1 MGAPMRERLTALTLA
16 LCLIGSQA
24 SAQEDP
30 DTLARRHFES
40 GVAYLVESDY
50 DNALKAF
57 EKAYELSK
65 RPDLLLNIATVH
77 ERTSQLGP
85 AIDAL
90 KRYLAAMPEGEQA
103 DTVRLRLANL
113 EKRKSEQDAQAA
125 AAQRPVTAPASG
137 QPTGPGTSPPSEAP
151 TPRAGPNR
159 LPALIAFG
167 AGGLAL
173 TGAVV
178 TGVMAQ
184 SEYNDVEARC
194 SPNCN
199 QDDISS
205 GKQLAL
211 FSTLLT
217 GAAVVGAGLGLVL
230 WLGDDGAPTQGRLH
244 LTGSAHAHGGA
255 ARAVLTF

>member
-1 MGAPMRERLTALTLA
+1 MGILMRERLTSVALA

-24 SAQEDP
+24 HAQEDP

-90 KRYLAAMPEGEQA
+90 QRYLAAAPEGEQA

-113 EKRKSEQDAQAA
+113 EKRKAEQDKNEAVEK
-125 AAQRPVTAPASG
+125 QRAPIPPTSKEPARPAPA
-137 QPTGPGTSPPSEAP
+137 PPSAAVAP
-151 TPRAGPNR
+151 GPNR
-159 LPALIAFG
+159 LPAIIAFG

-173 TGAVV
+173 TGAIV
-178 TGVMAQ
+178 TGAMAQ
-184 SEYNDVEARC
+184 SEYNSVEKSC
-194 SPNCN
+194 SPDCD

-211 FSTLLT
+211 ISTVLT
-217 GAAVVGAGLGLVL
+217 GAAVVGAGVGLVL
-230 WLGDDGAPTQGRLH
+230 WFGDDEKPSQGRLH
-244 LTGSAHAHGGA
+244 LTGAAHAHGA
-255 ARAVLTF
+255 SARAVLTF